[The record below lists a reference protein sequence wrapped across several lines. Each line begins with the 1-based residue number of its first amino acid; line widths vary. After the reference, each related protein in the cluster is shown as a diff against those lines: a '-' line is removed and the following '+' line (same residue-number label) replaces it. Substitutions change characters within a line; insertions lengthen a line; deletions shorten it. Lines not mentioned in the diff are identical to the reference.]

1 MPEDKDSAAN
11 QRPER
16 AKRVEGWQVVGVGPH
31 DKTNNDVTRR
41 DMLKITAGTVV
52 AIGGGVLQAA
62 PAQPLFFT
70 PAEFAL
76 VDELTELIIPAD
88 DHSPGARAAQAAAFI
103 DKSLAES
110 VEPEAKQLWRDGL
123 KRVDAVS
130 REMHGSEFM
139 KADRAQREA
148 VLTRISAS
156 ETDPKAKA
164 EPFFGELKERTIHA
178 YYTSKIGIHQ
188 EMEYKGNTLLT
199 EFVGADPTDI

>member
-1 MPEDKDSAAN
+1 MST
-11 QRPER
+11 QRGER
-16 AKRVEGWQVVGVGPH
+16 GEPWQVVGVGPH
-31 DKTNNDVTRR
+31 DKTSKDVTRR

-52 AIGGGVLQAA
+52 AISGVLEAA
-62 PAQPLFFT
+62 PAKPLFFT

-110 VEPEAKQLWRDGL
+110 VEPEPKQTWRDGL
-123 KRVDAVS
+123 KRVDAIS
-130 REMHGSEFM
+130 REMHGAEFV

-148 VLTRISAS
+148 VLRRMSAF
-156 ETDPKAKA
+156 ETDPTAKE
-164 EPFFGELKERTIHA
+164 EPFFRELKERTVHA

-199 EFVGADPTDI
+199 EFVGADPTHI